1 MDALM
6 AAFVAALLAQASDRT
21 PWLTAI
27 LSTRFARPGT
37 IILATAIALAI
48 GNSIAAVGGALIGPR
63 LSPNA
68 RDLFLALALVSAGG
82 SALFAIK
89 PPDRLSGWRIG
100 AFMTSLLGVAILA
113 AGDRTQFITFAI
125 SARSP
130 SPVPVPVLA
139 PVLTAIGATIGALV
153 VNIPAI
159 IAGEDARRKLPIT
172 AVRVTI
178 GILFLIVGVVLGLGA
193 IRLI

>member
-37 IILATAIALAI
+37 VILATAIALAI
-48 GNSIAAVGGALIGPR
+48 GNGIAAVGGALIGPR
-63 LSPNA
+63 ISPNA
-68 RDLFLALALVSAGG
+68 RDLFLALALMSAGG

-113 AGDRTQFITFAI
+113 AGDRTQFITLAI

-130 SPVPVPVLA
+130 SPVLVPVLA
-139 PVLTAIGATIGALV
+139 AVGATIGALV

-159 IAGEDARRKLPIT
+159 IAGEDVRRKLPIP
-172 AVRVTI
+172 AIRVAI

>member
-27 LSTRFARPGT
+27 LSTRFARPGA

-48 GNSIAAVGGALIGPR
+48 GNGVAAIGGMLIGPHMP
-63 LSPNA
+63 PNA
-68 RDLFLALALVSAGG
+68 RDLFLALALLSAGG
-82 SALFAIK
+82 SALFPIK
-89 PPDRLSGWRIG
+89 PPDRLEGWRIG

-113 AGDRTQFITFAI
+113 AGDRTQFITLAI
-125 SARSP
+125 SSRSS
-130 SPVPVPVLA
+130 SPALA
-139 PVLTAIGATIGALV
+139 AVGATIGALA

-159 IAGEDARRKLPIT
+159 MMGEAARKRLSIAAIRI
-172 AVRVTI
+172 TI
-178 GILFLIVGVVLGLGA
+178 GILFLIVGTILGLGA

>member
-48 GNSIAAVGGALIGPR
+48 GNSVAAVGGALIGPR

-82 SALFAIK
+82 SAFFAIK

-113 AGDRTQFITFAI
+113 AGDRTQFITLAI

-130 SPVPVPVLA
+130 SPV
-139 PVLTAIGATIGALV
+139 LTAVGATIGALV
-153 VNIPAI
+153 VNVPAI